1 MMDKPLLSI
10 SKDDL
15 LEMINYMED
24 ESDEIDDLT
33 DFEVSV
39 FVQLAQDS
47 ISDAVREFS
56 QALREE
62 RSKS

>member
-1 MMDKPLLSI
+1 MDKPILSI

-15 LEMINYMED
+15 LEMVNYMED

-33 DFEVSV
+33 DYEVTV
-39 FVQLAQDS
+39 FVELAQDS
-47 ISDAVREFS
+47 ISDVVREFS

>member
-56 QALREE
+56 QALRME

>member
-1 MMDKPLLSI
+1 MDKPLLSI

-33 DFEVSV
+33 DYEVTV
-39 FVQLAQDS
+39 FVELAQDS
-47 ISDAVREFS
+47 ISDVVREFS

>member
-1 MMDKPLLSI
+1 MDKPLLSI

>member
-1 MMDKPLLSI
+1 MMDKPILSI

-15 LEMINYMED
+15 LEMVNYMED

-56 QALREE
+56 QALRME

>member
-1 MMDKPLLSI
+1 MDKPLLSI

-33 DFEVSV
+33 DYEVTV
-39 FVQLAQDS
+39 FVELAQDS
-47 ISDAVREFS
+47 ISDVVREFS

-62 RSKS
+62 RSKP

>member
-1 MMDKPLLSI
+1 MDKPILSI

-15 LEMINYMED
+15 LEMVNYMED

-33 DFEVSV
+33 DYEVTV
-39 FVQLAQDS
+39 FVELAQDS

>member
-33 DFEVSV
+33 DYEVTV
-39 FVQLAQDS
+39 FVELAQDS
-47 ISDAVREFS
+47 ISDVVREFS
-56 QALREE
+56 QALRGE

>member
-1 MMDKPLLSI
+1 MDKAILSI

-33 DFEVSV
+33 DYEVTV
-39 FVQLAQDS
+39 FVELAQDS
-47 ISDAVREFS
+47 ISDVVREFS

>member
-33 DFEVSV
+33 DYEVTV
-39 FVQLAQDS
+39 FVELAQDS

>member
-1 MMDKPLLSI
+1 MMDKPILSI

-56 QALREE
+56 QALRME

>member
-1 MMDKPLLSI
+1 MDKPLLSI

-33 DFEVSV
+33 DYEVTV
-39 FVQLAQDS
+39 FVELAQDS

>member
-1 MMDKPLLSI
+1 MDKPLLSI

-15 LEMINYMED
+15 LEMVNYMED

-56 QALREE
+56 QALRME

>member
-1 MMDKPLLSI
+1 MDKPLLSI

-56 QALREE
+56 QALRME

>member
-1 MMDKPLLSI
+1 MDKPILSI

-15 LEMINYMED
+15 LEMVNYMED

-39 FVQLAQDS
+39 FLQLAQDS

>member
-33 DFEVSV
+33 DYEVTV
-39 FVQLAQDS
+39 FVELAQDS
-47 ISDAVREFS
+47 ISDVVREFS

>member
-1 MMDKPLLSI
+1 MDKPILSI

-15 LEMINYMED
+15 LEMVNYMED

-39 FVQLAQDS
+39 FLQLAQDS
-47 ISDAVREFS
+47 ISDVVREFS

>member
-1 MMDKPLLSI
+1 MDKPLLSI

-15 LEMINYMED
+15 LEMVNYMED

-33 DFEVSV
+33 DYEVTV
-39 FVQLAQDS
+39 FVELAQDS
-47 ISDAVREFS
+47 ISDVVREFS

>member
-1 MMDKPLLSI
+1 MDKPILSI

-15 LEMINYMED
+15 LEMVNYMED

-56 QALREE
+56 QALRME